1 MFLNTV
7 YIQKS
12 KLLLYPLL
20 DIPKDYLQPVTSY
33 SFSKKKG
40 IAPED
45 YLLICKY
52 KRDYSEEYFERRKEL
67 FAHEYFEDIFRG
79 SEHDYLIFNLTRYKK
94 DIALFYKGKYSE
106 LSMTTKNAIYAYYNS
121 TKVGPMFI
129 DMHLN
134 PERYHEMFACH
145 FEEDEKGQD
154 KLLESIREA
163 HETLNPPDM
172 EKENLFG

>member
-20 DIPKDYLQPVTSY
+20 NIPKDMLQPVTSY
-33 SFSKKKG
+33 GFSLKKK
-40 IAPED
+40 INPED
-45 YLLICKY
+45 CKLICKY
-52 KRDYSEEYFERRKEL
+52 KREHDEKYFEKRSEL
-67 FAHEYFEDIFRG
+67 FNHEYFEDIFRD
-79 SEHDYLIFNLTRYKK
+79 SEYDYLIFDLNHYKK
-94 DIALFYKGKYSE
+94 DITLFYKGLYSE
-106 LSMTTKNAIYAYYNS
+106 LSLGIKREIYEYYSS

-145 FEEDEKGQD
+145 FADEEKSQD

-163 HETLNPPDM
+163 HETLDPPNIQ
-172 EKENLFG
+172 KENLFG